1 MRLCGAET
9 AASFAVAGISGG
21 LFSRKRVAKYKYPE
35 HIVIVETL
43 PRTASGK
50 VQKYLLRQDI
60 IQRLSVESVESVEG

>member
-1 MRLCGAET
+1 MA
-9 AASFAVAGISGG
+9 F
-21 LFSRKRVAKYKYPE
+21 FSRKPVAKYKYPE

-43 PRTASGK
+43 PHTASGK